1 MAFSRRP
8 WPQRGRFWVKDHVY
22 LFVWGLIVLAIV
34 GDVALNHARVVLF
47 LIHEIMQ
54 LQEYLQFWR

>member
-1 MAFSRRP
+1 M
-8 WPQRGRFWVKDHVY
+8 KDHVY

-34 GDVALNHARVVLF
+34 GDVALNHARVALF